1 MIDWRGIE
9 VDRRIVGVESAQVYV
24 MRRRGTLVRSD
35 QYRFFNNSIGLCRD
49 LN

>member
-1 MIDWRGIE
+1 MIDWRGL
-9 VDRRIVGVESAQVYV
+9 DRRIFGVESAQVYV

-35 QYRFFNNSIGLCRD
+35 QYRFFNNRIGLCRD